1 MTKRLTSPHA
11 PSEQL
16 AVAPMVNSA
25 ASATAAFPSGR
36 LICATVIAD
45 QRYPHVQAGDNL
57 AASPTWIPAETAPI
71 RGGFTRGGGGPAPSP
86 GRVFGPFGPL
96 NTAVSRGKAV
106 PERGQS

>member
-57 AASPTWIPAETAPI
+57 ASSLTCIRAETAPI
-71 RGGFTRGGGGPAPSP
+71 RVGFTRGGGWRAPSP
-86 GRVFGPFGPL
+86 RRVFGPLRPRNRAL
-96 NTAVSRGKAV
+96 PR
-106 PERGQS
+106 ERPYPGA